1 VTVARGS
8 GAVRPVH
15 RLGDTAVVAGTTSVT
30 DAHALAAGLTGGGRR
45 PGVEDVVVGYRS
57 VTVVADPTV
66 ADMGALAEDLA
77 RLRVGRAGV
86 GGGARSGGRVV
97 EVPVAFDGPDLD
109 EVGARSGLTPAE
121 VVRLLAATPF
131 TVAFLGFLPGFAY
144 LEGLPP
150 ALAAVPRRST
160 PRAAVGAGSVALGGG
175 FAGIYPQAS
184 PGGWQVVGRTGM
196 ALFDPDRPPF
206 ALLRPG
212 DVVRLCVVDD
222 PGTVS
227 GRRRPPL
234 RPPRGAPAVVV
245 EEPGLLSTVQDR
257 GRVGVAGLGVPRAG
271 AADPFRLRAANRLVG
286 NDDGAAAIEVT
297 ATGPGLRFTGAAHVA
312 VPGPV
317 AASLDGWP
325 VPPDTVVPVTAGQV
339 LSVGTTGSDLRAYV
353 AVAGGVDIP
362 AVLGSRSSDVL
373 TGLGPGPLRRG
384 DAFGIGAPSRPR
396 GSLARVAWEQG
407 GRGGPPVA
415 RVLRVMVGPDQL
427 GPDQW
432 DRLVTRSWVVAAA
445 SDRVGVRLG
454 TDSEAGT
461 GPPLEPPAPGVASRA
476 VVTGAVQVPP
486 DGMPVALLCDHA
498 TVGGY
503 PVVATVVSADV
514 GVLGRCRPG
523 DAVRF
528 EPVDAPGAAR
538 ARAAAE
544 QALDRAVAGWYPV
557 RTD

>member
-1 VTVARGS
+1 
-8 GAVRPVH
+8 
-15 RLGDTAVVAGTTSVT
+15 LGDTAVVAGTTSVT
-30 DAHALAAGLTGGGRR
+30 DAHALAAALAEGGRR

-66 ADMGALAEDLA
+66 ADVGTLAEELA
-77 RLRVGRAGV
+77 RLRVG
-86 GGGARSGGRVV
+86 GGGADGGGGREVGRTV
-97 EVPVAFDGPDLD
+97 EVPVAFDGPDLED
-109 EVGARSGLTPAE
+109 VAARSGLTPAQ
-121 VVRLLAATPF
+121 VVRLLAATPL

-144 LEGLPP
+144 LDGLPP

-160 PRAAVGAGSVALGGG
+160 PRPAVGAGSVALGGG

-184 PGGWQVVGRTGM
+184 PGGWQLVGRTGM
-196 ALFDPDRPPF
+196 ALFDPDQPPF

-222 PGTVS
+222 PGTVP
-227 GRRRPPL
+227 GRGRPPL
-234 RPPRGAPAVVV
+234 RPAPGAPAVVV
-245 EEPGLLSTVQDR
+245 EEPGLLCTVQDR
-257 GRVGVAGLGVPRAG
+257 GRVGVAALGVPRAG

-286 NDDGAAAIEVT
+286 NDDDAAAIEVT
-297 ATGPGLRFTGAAHVA
+297 AVGPGLRFTGAAHVA
-312 VPGPV
+312 VAGAV

-339 LSVGTTGSDLRAYV
+339 LAVGTTGGDLRAYV
-353 AVAGGVDIP
+353 AVAGGIDIP

-373 TGLGPGPLRRG
+373 TGLGPGPLRAG
-384 DAFGIGAPSRPR
+384 DALGIGRPARPR
-396 GSLARVAWEQG
+396 GSLTWA
-407 GRGGPPVA
+407 GRGAEGRGAASVT
-415 RVLRVMVGPDQL
+415 RVLRVMAGPDEL
-427 GPDQW
+427 GPEQW
-432 DRLVTRSWVVAAA
+432 DRLVTRTWAVASA
-445 SDRVGVRLG
+445 SDRVGVRL
-454 TDSEAGT
+454 TVDSGADPG
-461 GPPLEPPAPGVASRA
+461 GPLDPPSPIASRA

-486 DGMPVALLCDHA
+486 DGTPVALLCDHA

-523 DAVRF
+523 DALRF
-528 EPVDAPGAAR
+528 EPIDVSEAGR